1 MKKSFLILAFLCIS
15 VNFFSQGISVQG
27 IARNNDNSAMTGKT
41 LDFTFDIAKADNT
54 VLYSETQTIKTD
66 ILGVFSHIVSQGNPQ
81 DNASFQNV
89 DFSLENL
96 RLKVT
101 VSLDGNVFEVY
112 NQPFQYTPYAHF
124 AKRAKNADDGVPTGA
139 IMPFI
144 GKAGKVED
152 APAGWVFCWGQS
164 ITNTEGAAALIDLVG
179 NTAPD
184 LKGMFLRGAGVTT
197 VSKDT
202 ERLTYVGPD
211 LMEFQEDADI
221 EHKHYNENLEGSASA
236 AGDHTHNTG
245 LIGITESISNSKSS
259 FKTAVVSAGS
269 SNKIELSLEGKHPHE
284 IKDISGYSGYAEKR
298 LSNREKPLLVEAK
311 KESRPANYGVNY
323 IIKL

>member
-27 IARNNDNSAMTGKT
+27 IARNNDNSAMTDRT
-41 LDFTFDIAKADNT
+41 LDFTFYIAKADNT

-66 ILGVFSHIVSQGNPQ
+66 IFGVFSHIITSGTPTG
-81 DNASFQNV
+81 NASFQNV

-101 VSLDGNVFEVY
+101 ATLGKTVFEVY

-139 IMPFI
+139 IMPFV
-144 GKAGKVED
+144 GTV
-152 APAGWVFCWGQS
+152 APAGWVFCWGQNIVS
-164 ITNTEGAAALIDLVG
+164 VEGSANLIDLLG
-179 NTAPD
+179 NGYAPD

-197 VSKDT
+197 VSKDK
-202 ERLTYVGPD
+202 ERLTYVGPK
-211 LMEFQEDADI
+211 LMEFQEDTDI
-221 EHKHYNENLEGSASA
+221 KHKHNNTNLEGLTDGGGGHRHDS
-236 AGDHTHNTG
+236 G
-245 LIGITESISNSKSS
+245 
-259 FKTAVVSAGS
+259 FKRYEYNAGS
-269 SNKIELSLEGKHPHE
+269 VTYPFPLGILLPDNQNNMDDKIFTLPEAAHKHS
-284 IKDISGYSGYAEKR
+284 ITNISGYSGFGED
-298 LSNREKPLLVEAK
+298 SNDNSIADGD
-311 KESRPANYGVNY
+311 ESRPANYGVHY

>member
-27 IARNNDNSAMTGKT
+27 IARNNDNSAMIDRT
-41 LDFTFDIAKADNT
+41 LDFIFYIAKADKT
-54 VLYSETQTIKTD
+54 VLYSETQKIKTD
-66 ILGVFSHIVSQGNPQ
+66 IFGVFSHIVSQGNPQ

-101 VSLDGNVFEVY
+101 ASLGSNVFEVY

-139 IMPFI
+139 IMPFV
-144 GKAGKVED
+144 GTV
-152 APAGWVFCWGQS
+152 APAGWVFCWGQNIVS
-164 ITNTEGAAALIDLVG
+164 VEGSANLIDLLG
-179 NTAPD
+179 NGYAPD

-197 VSKDT
+197 VSKDK

-211 LMEFQEDADI
+211 LMKFQEDSF
-221 EHKHYNENLEGSASA
+221 EKHRHEKGTLKNTGGGGHSHKYKSAYAPGSYEPAFSTKVESDNYTKAIIKENETSPVGN
-236 AGDHTHNTG
+236 HTHPITG
-245 LIGITESISNSKSS
+245 ATSDTGDTE
-259 FKTAVVSAGS
+259 T
-269 SNKIELSLEGKHPHE
+269 
-284 IKDISGYSGYAEKR
+284 
-298 LSNREKPLLVEAK
+298 
-311 KESRPANYGVNY
+311 RPANYGVHY